1 MGEFGQL
8 GERLFDADSSG
19 SWSTVRQTF
28 RTAVQN
34 SPDTVETLLASVWKS
49 LAADHL
55 PARARPY
62 VHVNGFTKLL
72 VAEFPATGTRLT
84 FHYWPAESGKS
95 EVHHS
100 RPHDHRFAFSS
111 VLLTGMQNFVE
122 FSVEPGQD
130 ESPFRELQYRPHFG
144 GRLAWVRRRRDVDL
158 RARNLINRNPVV
170 DLYEVTA
177 DVVHSA
183 ATTTRAACATL
194 VLRGPR
200 VRQSAHVY
208 YPLERVTPGALTIQ
222 VGQRISVSETCDQV
236 RSVLRVL

>member
-1 MGEFGQL
+1 MGEIDQL
-8 GERLFDADSSG
+8 GERLLDADSSG
-19 SWSTVRQTF
+19 SWSAVRQGF
-28 RTAVQN
+28 RAAVQA
-34 SPDTVETLLASVWKS
+34 SPDSIGSLLASVSKS

-55 PARARPY
+55 PTRARPY
-62 VHVNGFTKLL
+62 VHVNGFTKL
-72 VAEFPATGTRLT
+72 VIAEFPVTGTRLT
-84 FHYWPAESGKS
+84 FHYWPVRSQKGG
-95 EVHHS
+95 VHHS
-100 RPHDHRFAFSS
+100 RPHDHRFSFSS
-111 VLLTGMQNFVE
+111 VLLTGVQDFME

-144 GRLAWVRRRRDVDL
+144 GRLAWVRKRRDVAL
-158 RARNLINRNPVV
+158 RTRNNVSRSPIA

-183 ATTTRAACATL
+183 ATTTEVACATL

-208 YPLERVTPGALTIQ
+208 YPLDRVTPGALTLQ

-236 RSVLRVL
+236 KSVLRVL